1 MDVRVEGMVS
11 KSSSRT
17 DVAADYVDVLS
28 NMDGDLASGA
38 SRPPFLGT
46 YVSRSMDRKGASN
59 KWNTTGP
66 YETCDFC
73 GFHMECRE

>member
-28 NMDGDLASGA
+28 NGDLASGA

-66 YETCDFC
+66 YENCDFC
-73 GFHMECRE
+73 GLHMECRE